1 MNINKMFKQI
11 IFYAF
16 IIALILIWLFP
27 LLFILLTSL
36 RSPADFFVT
45 PMLSIPS
52 PLHFDNFV
60 QAWTRGRLDQYL
72 INGAIVSF
80 LKVPVGILFVSL
92 AAFAITRL
100 GFRRH
105 NGMFLFFLIGM
116 MVPVQA
122 TLVGLNVA
130 FNRLNLINTYFGL
143 FYVYIGFGIPFGIL
157 VMRGF
162 MRAIPF
168 ELDEAA
174 RIDGCNNLRLYA
186 SVIMP
191 IAKPAVATLFI
202 LDFLATW
209 NEYLIASILITD
221 DSMRT
226 VPAGLLNFF
235 GEFST
240 DYSLLSAGVLITII
254 PVLVVF
260 LIFQRH
266 FIEGMAGAVKG

>member
-1 MNINKMFKQI
+1 MTNKNIKSILFYVFIFFLI
-11 IFYAF
+11 IV
-16 IIALILIWLFP
+16 WLFP
-27 LLFILLTSL
+27 LLFILLTAL
-36 RSPADFFVT
+36 RNPADFFIT
-45 PMLSIPS
+45 PMLSIPR
-52 PLHFDNFV
+52 PLHFDNFA
-60 QAWTRGRLDQYL
+60 QAWTRGRLGQYL

-80 LKVPVGILFVSL
+80 LKVPVGIAFVSL
-92 AAFAITRL
+92 AAFGITRL
-100 GFRRH
+100 GFKRH
-105 NGMFLFFLIGM
+105 VGLFMFFLVGM
-116 MVPVQA
+116 MVPIQA

-130 FNRLNLINTYFGL
+130 FNRLGLINTYFGL
-143 FYVYIGFGIPFGIL
+143 FYVYVGFGIPFGIL

-191 IAKPAVATLFI
+191 VAKPAVATLFI
-202 LDFLATW
+202 LDFLSTW

-254 PVLVVF
+254 PVFIVF

-266 FIEGMAGAVKG
+266 FVEGMAGAVKG